1 MCSPVK
7 IIKLYRSVVLI
18 KGFGFP
24 LRFVGAEARL
34 GGAGFHNMSVS
45 SQGVSLSE
53 MKGLNQ
59 DDF

>member
-24 LRFVGAEARL
+24 LRFVGVEARL
-34 GGAGFHNMSVS
+34 GGAGF
-45 SQGVSLSE
+45 SQHE
-53 MKGLNQ
+53 C
-59 DDF
+59 